1 MKGKVCPKRPSNSVS
16 GDVSQHDMEDFH
28 RKVKVTRKITAE
40 RYEIATFIICARDDK
55 SHGGPAI
62 YSDIMLR

>member
-1 MKGKVCPKRPSNSVS
+1 MKGKICPKGPSNSVA
-16 GDVSQHDMEDFH
+16 GDDSQHDMEDLH

-55 SHGGPAI
+55 YHGGPAI
-62 YSDIMLR
+62 YSDDMLR

>member
-1 MKGKVCPKRPSNSVS
+1 
-16 GDVSQHDMEDFH
+16 MEDFH